1 MLYNQLIMHLYF
13 RQLGTGK
20 PIVILHGLFG
30 SSDNWL
36 TVSKAIVEKYEVFL
50 IDLRNHGQSP
60 HTSSHTYEEMAEDL
74 AQFLIQNNLEKIIL
88 IGHSMG
94 GKTAMAFAQKYPQKI
109 EKLIVVDISPRY
121 YPPHHQRELDALH
134 SLDLSK
140 LQNRQEADEIMA
152 KIIPELGV
160 RQFLLK
166 NLYRTEDGIFKW
178 RMNLPVLTSE
188 INRIGDESLKNS
200 KISIPTLFLR
210 GENSN
215 YISENDIK
223 LIQTIFTNVQ
233 TRTISNAGH
242 WIQAEQPKA
251 FQDGIFDFLA

>member
-1 MLYNQLIMHLYF
+1 MHLYF
-13 RQLGTGK
+13 RKLGTGK

-36 TVSKAIVEKYEVFL
+36 TVSKAFAEKYEVFL

-60 HTSSHTYEEMAEDL
+60 HTKSHTYEEMAEDL
-74 AQFLIQNNLEKIIL
+74 AQFLVQNNLEKIIL

-109 EKLIVVDISPRY
+109 EKLIIVDISPRY

-134 SLDLSK
+134 SLDLST

-152 KIIPELGV
+152 KTIPELGI

-178 RMNLPVLTSE
+178 RMNLPVLTAQ
-188 INRIGDESLKNS
+188 INRIGEESLKNS
-200 KISIPTLFLR
+200 TISIPTLFLR
-210 GENSN
+210 GENSD

-223 LIQTIFTNVQ
+223 LIQTIFTNAQ
-233 TRTISNAGH
+233 TKTISNAGH

-251 FQDGIFDFLA
+251 FQDVVFNFLA

>member
-1 MLYNQLIMHLYF
+1 MHLYF
-13 RQLGTGK
+13 RKLGTGK

-36 TVSKAIVEKYEVFL
+36 TVSKAFSEKYEVFL

-60 HTSSHTYEEMAEDL
+60 HTESHTYEEMAEDL
-74 AQFLIQNNLEKIIL
+74 VQFLVQNNLEKIIL

-109 EKLIVVDISPRY
+109 EKLIIVDISPRY

-152 KIIPELGV
+152 KSIPELGV

-178 RMNLPVLTSE
+178 RMNLPVLTTQ
-188 INRIGDESLKNS
+188 INRIGEESLKNS
-200 KISIPTLFLR
+200 SISVPTLFLR

-223 LIQTIFTNVQ
+223 LIQTIFTNAQ
-233 TRTISNAGH
+233 TTTILNAGH

-251 FQDGIFDFLA
+251 FQDVVFNFLA

>member
-1 MLYNQLIMHLYF
+1 MHLYF
-13 RQLGTGK
+13 RKLGTGK

-36 TVSKAIVEKYEVFL
+36 TVSKAFAEKYEVFL

-60 HTSSHTYEEMAEDL
+60 HTKSHTYVEMAEDL
-74 AQFLIQNNLEKIIL
+74 AQFLVQNNLEKIIL

-109 EKLIVVDISPRY
+109 EKLIIVDISPRY

-152 KIIPELGV
+152 KTIPELGI

-178 RMNLPVLTSE
+178 RMNLPVLTAQ
-188 INRIGDESLKNS
+188 INRIGEESLKNS
-200 KISIPTLFLR
+200 TISIPTLFLR

-223 LIQTIFTNVQ
+223 LIQTLFTNAQ
-233 TRTISNAGH
+233 TTTISNAGH

-251 FQDGIFDFLA
+251 FQDVVFNFLA

>member
-1 MLYNQLIMHLYF
+1 MQLYF
-13 RQLGTGK
+13 RKLGTGK

-36 TVSKAIVEKYEVFL
+36 TVSKAIAEKYEVFL

-60 HTSSHTYEEMAEDL
+60 HTESHTYEEMAEDL
-74 AQFLIQNNLEKIIL
+74 AQFLVQNNLEKIIL

-109 EKLIVVDISPRY
+109 EKLIIVDISPRY

-152 KIIPELGV
+152 KTIPELGV

-178 RMNLPVLTSE
+178 RMNLPVLSAQ
-188 INRIGDESLKNS
+188 INRIGQESLKNS

-210 GENSN
+210 GENSD
-215 YISENDIK
+215 YVSENDIK
-223 LIQTIFTNVQ
+223 LIQTIFTNAQ
-233 TRTISNAGH
+233 TKTISNAGH

-251 FQDGIFDFLA
+251 FQDTVFDFLAS